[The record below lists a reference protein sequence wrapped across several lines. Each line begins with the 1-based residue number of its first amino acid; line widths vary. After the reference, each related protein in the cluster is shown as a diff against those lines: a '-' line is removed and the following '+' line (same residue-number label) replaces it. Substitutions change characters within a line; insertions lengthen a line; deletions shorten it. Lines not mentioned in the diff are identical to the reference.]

1 MMPLLEVR
9 GLCHH
14 YPQHAVRMNGKYP
27 PVHALDGVD
36 FTLASGEVLGIV
48 GESGCGKSTLGR
60 VISRLEPE
68 TSGDVLLSGEKASDW
83 TRKSQR
89 EYHKAVQLVFQ
100 NPFDTFNPRFTI
112 FASMERALILH
123 SIGANRA
130 ERFDRCKAALEG
142 AGMRP
147 AVDFLRRMPIALSGG
162 QLQRISILR
171 AMMLSPRLL
180 IADEPL
186 SMLDVSVRAEVLQ
199 LLVQLK
205 SGGMAMLLISHD
217 LATTRVI
224 ADRVAVMYL
233 GRIVEI
239 GPVDEV
245 LLSPMHPYTQA
256 LVSHAGALRLGPQPE
271 PIAISGEPP
280 MPIGSA
286 AGCSFQPRCPKA
298 MAHCEKTPPPAGDVG
313 QRRVTCHLI
322 QP

>member
-9 GLCHH
+9 GLYRH
-14 YPQHAVRMNGKYP
+14 YPQHAVRMDGAYP

-36 FTLASGEVLGIV
+36 FALAPGEVLGIV

-60 VISRLEPE
+60 IVSRLEPE
-68 TSGDVLLSGEKASDW
+68 TSGEVLLSGEKASDLM
-83 TRKSQR
+83 RKSQKD
-89 EYHKAVQLVFQ
+89 YHKAIQLVFQ

-112 FASMERALILH
+112 FTSMERALIVH
-123 SIGANRA
+123 KIGTTRT
-130 ERFDRCKAALEG
+130 ERFALCKAALEG
-142 AGMRP
+142 AGMCP
-147 AVDFLRRMPIALSGG
+147 AVDFLHRMPLALSGG

-205 SGGMAMLLISHD
+205 AGGMAMLLISHD

-239 GPVDEV
+239 GPTDEI

-256 LVSHAGALRLGPQPE
+256 LVSHSGALRLGPQPE

-280 MPIGSA
+280 MPIGKVT
-286 AGCSFQPRCPKA
+286 GCPFHPRCPKA
-298 MAHCEKTPPPAGDVG
+298 IARCADTPPPTMGME
-313 QRRVTCHLI
+313 QRRITCHLI
-322 QP
+322 QQ